1 MKKLYFSPRCT
12 VYDLHT
18 EQSLL
23 VGSGSLET
31 SEEVAPGVTPGED
44 GVTNEF
50 SNKFERDIWG
60 TDHGWPVNE

>member
-23 VGSGSLET
+23 VGSLET

-50 SNKFERDIWG
+50 SNKFERDVWG
-60 TDHGWPVNE
+60 TDHGWSVNE

>member
-23 VGSGSLET
+23 VGSLET
-31 SEEVAPGVTPGED
+31 SNTVAPPDVTPGGE
-44 GVTNEF
+44 TNEF
-50 SNKFERDIWG
+50 SNKFEREVWG
-60 TDHGWPVNE
+60 TNHGWPVNE

>member
-50 SNKFERDIWG
+50 SNKFERDVWG
-60 TDHGWPVNE
+60 TDHGWSVNE

>member
-1 MKKLYFSPRCT
+1 MKKLYISPRCM

-23 VGSGSLET
+23 VGSGSLGTSQEVVDET
-31 SEEVAPGVTPGED
+31 TGEN

-50 SNKFERDIWG
+50 TNKFERDVWG

>member
-23 VGSGSLET
+23 VAGSLET
-31 SEEVAPGVTPGED
+31 SQEVVDETTS

-50 SNKFERDIWG
+50 SNKFERDVWG
-60 TDHGWPVNE
+60 TNHGWPVNE

>member
-1 MKKLYFSPRCT
+1 MKKIYFSPRCI

-23 VGSGSLET
+23 VGSSSLET
-31 SEEVAPGVTPGED
+31 SEEVASGLTPGKD

-50 SNKFERDIWG
+50 SNKFERDVWG
-60 TDHGWPVNE
+60 TNHGWPVNE

>member
-18 EQSLL
+18 EQQLL
-23 VGSGSLET
+23 SGSTLET
-31 SEEVAPGVTPGED
+31 SQEVAPGTTTGN
-44 GVTNEF
+44 VTNEF
-50 SNKFERDIWG
+50 SNKFERDVWG

>member
-23 VGSGSLET
+23 VGSGSLGTSQEVVDET
-31 SEEVAPGVTPGED
+31 TGDG

-50 SNKFERDIWG
+50 TNKYWDSDTEWAAD
-60 TDHGWPVNE
+60 N

>member
-1 MKKLYFSPRCT
+1 MKKLYISPRCT

-23 VGSGSLET
+23 VGSGSLGT
-31 SEEVAPGVTPGED
+31 SQEVADETTGDG

-50 SNKFERDIWG
+50 SNKFERDVWG
-60 TDHGWPVNE
+60 TNHGWPVNE

>member
-23 VGSGSLET
+23 VGSGSLGTSQEVVDET
-31 SEEVAPGVTPGED
+31 TGENGVP
-44 GVTNEF
+44 NEF
-50 SNKFERDIWG
+50 TNKFDRDVWG

>member
-23 VGSGSLET
+23 VGSLET
-31 SEEVAPGVTPGED
+31 SQEVVEETIGEN

-50 SNKFERDIWG
+50 TNKFERDVWG
-60 TDHGWPVNE
+60 TDHGWSVNE

>member
-23 VGSGSLET
+23 VGSLET
-31 SEEVAPGVTPGED
+31 SQEVVEETIG

>member
-1 MKKLYFSPRCT
+1 MKKLYISPRCT

-23 VGSGSLET
+23 VGSLET
-31 SEEVAPGVTPGED
+31 SQEVVEETIGGE
-44 GVTNEF
+44 TNEF
-50 SNKFERDIWG
+50 SNKFERDVWG

>member
-1 MKKLYFSPRCT
+1 MKKIYFSPRCI

-23 VGSGSLET
+23 VGSGSLGTSQEVVDET
-31 SEEVAPGVTPGED
+31 TG

-50 SNKFERDIWG
+50 SNKFERDVWD

>member
-1 MKKLYFSPRCT
+1 MKKLYISPRCM

-23 VGSGSLET
+23 VGSLET
-31 SEEVAPGVTPGED
+31 SQEVVEETIGGE
-44 GVTNEF
+44 TNEF

>member
-23 VGSGSLET
+23 VGSLET
-31 SEEVAPGVTPGED
+31 SQEVVEETIGGE
-44 GVTNEF
+44 TNEF
-50 SNKFERDIWG
+50 SNKFERDVWG
-60 TDHGWPVNE
+60 TDHGWSVNE

>member
-23 VGSGSLET
+23 VGSSSLET
-31 SEEVAPGVTPGED
+31 SDTVAPPDVTPGGE
-44 GVTNEF
+44 TNEF
-50 SNKFERDIWG
+50 SNKFERDVWG
-60 TDHGWPVNE
+60 TDHGWSVNE

>member
-1 MKKLYFSPRCT
+1 MKKLYISPCCM

-23 VGSGSLET
+23 VGSGTLE
-31 SEEVAPGVTPGED
+31 SYDEVAPGETEG

-50 SNKFERDIWG
+50 SNKFEHEVWG
-60 TDHGWPVNE
+60 TDHGWPVNN

>member
-50 SNKFERDIWG
+50 TNKFERDVWG
-60 TDHGWPVNE
+60 TDHGWSVNE

>member
-1 MKKLYFSPRCT
+1 M

-31 SEEVAPGVTPGED
+31 SDTVAPPDVTPGGE
-44 GVTNEF
+44 TNEF
-50 SNKFERDIWG
+50 SNKFERDVWG
-60 TDHGWPVNE
+60 TNHGWPVNE

>member
-1 MKKLYFSPRCT
+1 MKKLYISPRCM

-31 SEEVAPGVTPGED
+31 SQEVVDEKTGGVP
-44 GVTNEF
+44 NEF
-50 SNKFERDIWG
+50 SNKFERDVWG

>member
-1 MKKLYFSPRCT
+1 MKKLYISPRCT

-23 VGSGSLET
+23 VGSGSLGTSQEVVDET
-31 SEEVAPGVTPGED
+31 TG

-50 SNKFERDIWG
+50 SNKFERDVWG
-60 TDHGWPVNE
+60 TNHGWPVNK

>member
-23 VGSGSLET
+23 VGSLGT
-31 SEEVAPGVTPGED
+31 SQEVAPDETTGGVT
-44 GVTNEF
+44 TEF
-50 SNKFERDIWG
+50 SNKFERDVWG
-60 TDHGWPVNE
+60 TNHGWPVNE

>member
-23 VGSGSLET
+23 VGSLGT
-31 SEEVAPGVTPGED
+31 SQEVAPDETTG

-50 SNKFERDIWG
+50 SNKFERDVWD

>member
-23 VGSGSLET
+23 VGSLET
-31 SEEVAPGVTPGED
+31 SQEVVEETIGGE
-44 GVTNEF
+44 TNEF
-50 SNKFERDIWG
+50 SNKFERDVWG
-60 TDHGWPVNE
+60 TNHGWPVNE

>member
-1 MKKLYFSPRCT
+1 MKKLYISPRCM
-12 VYDLHT
+12 VDDLHT

-31 SEEVAPGVTPGED
+31 SDTVAPTDVTPG

>member
-1 MKKLYFSPRCT
+1 MKKLYISPRCM

-31 SEEVAPGVTPGED
+31 SKEVAPGETPGGEP
-44 GVTNEF
+44 NEF
-50 SNKFERDIWG
+50 TNKFERDVWG

>member
-1 MKKLYFSPRCT
+1 MKKLYISPRCM

-23 VGSGSLET
+23 VGSGSLGT
-31 SEEVAPGVTPGED
+31 SQEVVDEKTG

-50 SNKFERDIWG
+50 SNKFERDVWG
-60 TDHGWPVNE
+60 TDHGWSVNE

>member
-1 MKKLYFSPRCT
+1 MKKLYISPRCM

-31 SEEVAPGVTPGED
+31 SQEVADEKTGFP
-44 GVTNEF
+44 NEF
-50 SNKFERDIWG
+50 SNKFERDVWG
-60 TDHGWPVNE
+60 TNHGWPVNE

>member
-23 VGSGSLET
+23 VGSGSLGTSQEVVDET
-31 SEEVAPGVTPGED
+31 TGDG

-50 SNKFERDIWG
+50 TNKYWDSDTEWTAD
-60 TDHGWPVNE
+60 N

>member
-23 VGSGSLET
+23 VGSGSLGTSQEVVEET
-31 SEEVAPGVTPGED
+31 TG
-44 GVTNEF
+44 GVTNES
-50 SNKFERDIWG
+50 SNKFERDVWG
-60 TDHGWPVNE
+60 TNHGWPVNE

>member
-12 VYDLHT
+12 VYELHT

-23 VGSGSLET
+23 VGSGSLGTSQEVVDET
-31 SEEVAPGVTPGED
+31 TG

-50 SNKFERDIWG
+50 SNKFERDVWG
-60 TDHGWPVNE
+60 TNHGWPVNE

>member
-1 MKKLYFSPRCT
+1 MKKLYISPRCT

-23 VGSGSLET
+23 VGSLET
-31 SEEVAPGVTPGED
+31 SQEVVEETTGGE
-44 GVTNEF
+44 TNEF
-50 SNKFERDIWG
+50 SNKFERDVWG